1 MTVRVHERVEAKPRE
16 TARLVLDNILFATDF
31 SLASEVGLR
40 YALELAR
47 HYHGKLHIVPAAG
60 IDSAEAIADDARMR
74 FLDRSGN
81 RVSGWVAELERSSQ
95 LHGVRYE
102 IHAGKS
108 DAEALSRLFENQTF
122 DLAINGVGCHEGQT
136 ALLEPTIEEV
146 LERSE
151 CPVLTMNTQFHGSTD
166 VEIKS
171 ILYATDFSAESLE
184 ASRYA
189 LSLAQEFEARLT
201 LLHVVEGLEPALLD
215 ERARIARPYRLWLGK
230 LVPDEARLWCELE
243 FFVEFGRPAERILQ
257 VAWESHADL
266 IVLGARGLD
275 RLTSPGQ
282 NVRKVMCH
290 GWCPVL
296 TIPGAFA
303 AHKQDRFW
311 RAAAAASDSQKRERI
326 EKAS

>member
-1 MTVRVHERVEAKPRE
+1 MRVHERVEPKPRE

-60 IDSAEAIADDARMR
+60 MDSAEGIAYDARKR
-74 FLDRSGN
+74 LLDGSAN
-81 RVSGWVAELERSSQ
+81 RVSGWVAELERSGQ
-95 LHGVRYE
+95 LRGVNFE
-102 IHAGKS
+102 IQAGES
-108 DAEALSRLFENQTF
+108 NEEALSRLFENPTF
-122 DLAINGVGCHEGQT
+122 DLAINGVGCHEGQRV
-136 ALLEPTIEEV
+136 LLEPTLEEV

-151 CPVLTMNTQFHGSTD
+151 CPVLTVSTQLHGSTD
-166 VEIKS
+166 GEIKS
-171 ILYATDFSAESLE
+171 ILYAADFSAESLE

-215 ERARIARPYRLWLGK
+215 ERARIARPYKLWLGK
-230 LVPDEARLWCELE
+230 LVPDEARLWCELD
-243 FFVEFGRPAERILQ
+243 FAVEFGRPAERILQ

-282 NVRKVMCH
+282 NVRKVMCNA
-290 GWCPVL
+290 WCPVL

-311 RAAAAASDSQKRERI
+311 RAAAAASESQKRERF